1 MRRTRPCGGD
11 VELSRQGVVG
21 GDVADVQQ
29 LGRGFEALG
38 AHVLGVRGELQ
49 SLGDLRF
56 GDERALALDALQPPL
71 DDQLLQRLSHGRA
84 RGVELGGEGALGRY
98 RRAGRLRL
106 GHVQQMLLQAV
117 VLGHACGTDGR
128 PVLVL
133 RTADV
138 GAHAPPSRL
147 LVA

>member
-11 VELSRQGVVG
+11 VEQPGEGVVG

-29 LGRGFEALG
+29 LRGGFEALG

-49 SLGDLRF
+49 RLGDLRL
-56 GDERALALDALQPPL
+56 GDERALALDAFEAPL
-71 DDQLLQRLSHGRA
+71 DDQLLQRLPHGRA

-98 RRAGRLRL
+98 RCAGRQGL
-106 GHVQQMLLQAV
+106 GHVEQMLLQAV

-133 RTADV
+133 RTVDV